1 MQNTKLK
8 SGKKEPKQYISENP
22 FEALVG
28 IGKGVVDSVKQD
40 VGKASVYDAWDQF
53 LNVSGRSQGAR
64 IDGGE
69 MAAGQEID
77 LEALKVLETRA
88 SAEPG
93 NLYHREI
100 VEAGKR
106 ITSETSREIAVKIQ
120 EILIE
125 IKQLANSSKELK
137 EKVEVIAVEQI
148 GEAPGVYH
156 LNFVEQILQWI
167 RDARMNVEDSLAW
180 FHALRSKKAARQ
192 YGVLAKKHGASFM
205 LSSERA
211 SVTQTG

>member
-1 MQNTKLK
+1 M
-8 SGKKEPKQYISENP
+8 
-22 FEALVG
+22 
-28 IGKGVVDSVKQD
+28 
-40 VGKASVYDAWDQF
+40 
-53 LNVSGRSQGAR
+53 
-64 IDGGE
+64 
-69 MAAGQEID
+69 
-77 LEALKVLETRA
+77 
-88 SAEPG
+88 
-93 NLYHREI
+93 
-100 VEAGKR
+100 
-106 ITSETSREIAVKIQ
+106 
-120 EILIE
+120 IE
-125 IKQLANSSKELK
+125 IKQLAASSKELK